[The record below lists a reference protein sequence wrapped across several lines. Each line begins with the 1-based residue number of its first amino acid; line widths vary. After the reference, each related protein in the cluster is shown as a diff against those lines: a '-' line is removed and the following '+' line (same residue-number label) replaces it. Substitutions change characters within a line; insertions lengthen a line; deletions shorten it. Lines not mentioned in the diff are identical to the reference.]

1 MKRCIFY
8 VLAIF
13 VLSVPAYA
21 DYECDTKYY
30 DLVKKVKS
38 LTEAELSKETKQ
50 KYLTQ
55 LRIAYLLC
63 RDGKKDKAREVLA
76 ELKEEHDF
84 NTVFSTHD
92 GN

>member
-1 MKRCIFY
+1 MKRCILF

-13 VLSVPAYA
+13 LLSIPAYA
-21 DYECDTKYY
+21 DHECDTKYY
-30 DLVKKVKS
+30 DLVKKIKS

-63 RDGKKDKAREVLA
+63 RDGKKEQAMDVLA